1 VSAFSDLGIGKPNV
15 TEKIQMKKPIEPP
28 TEPINLMVKSV
39 GNGEIYVSWMS
50 PEQTGNSPITDYVI
64 ERCEIKYDELDSFK
78 WITHDIV
85 DRYTLDYRLKS
96 LVVGGLYSVRV
107 AAKNSA
113 GIGKYAEIREQV
125 TARNMYSVPDAPTG
139 PILFTNMTRE
149 TVDAHWNE
157 PKSNGGSPLLSY
169 FIEKRDLSETIW
181 IKVARIDA
189 DIKTLKIIN
198 LVEGH
203 DYLLR
208 VSAENEYGKSEPLVS
223 GKFRPLRLYETQ
235 PSLATPW
242 INLTNAKPYIDELYI
257 VQELSRE
264 ELFFRVFAENL
275 LSTVWESINYAE
287 LFGESN
293 QKTDDN
299 NN

>member
-1 VSAFSDLGIGKPNV
+1 
-15 TEKIQMKKPIEPP
+15 
-28 TEPINLMVKSV
+28 
-39 GNGEIYVSWMS
+39 MS
-50 PEQTGNSPITDYVI
+50 PEQTGNAPITDYVI
-64 ERCEIKYDELDSFK
+64 ERCEIKYDETDTYK

-85 DRYTLDYRLKS
+85 DRYTLDYRLKN
-96 LVVGGLYSVRV
+96 LVVGGVYSVRV

-113 GIGKYAEIREQV
+113 GIGAYAEIREQV

-139 PILFTNMTRE
+139 PIIFTNITRE

-157 PKSNGGSPLLSY
+157 PRSNGGSPLLSY

-181 IKVARIDA
+181 IKVARIDS

-223 GKFRPLRLYETQ
+223 ARFRPLRLYGK
-235 PSLATPW
+235 L
-242 INLTNAKPYIDELYI
+242 
-257 VQELSRE
+257 
-264 ELFFRVFAENL
+264 
-275 LSTVWESINYAE
+275 
-287 LFGESN
+287 
-293 QKTDDN
+293 
-299 NN
+299 